1 MAQSDVR
8 PTGDQD
14 VTGSIPAG
22 SGNILSHIDHEI
34 FSTAIFSSTDHTR
47 RANVSFLRKNMNKY
61 WSVAKRTKLA
71 QEKCG

>member
-22 SGNILSHIDHEI
+22 SGNILLHIDHEI
-34 FSTAIFSSTDHTR
+34 FSTAILSSTDTR
-47 RANVSFLRKNMNKY
+47 RANFSFLRKNMNKY